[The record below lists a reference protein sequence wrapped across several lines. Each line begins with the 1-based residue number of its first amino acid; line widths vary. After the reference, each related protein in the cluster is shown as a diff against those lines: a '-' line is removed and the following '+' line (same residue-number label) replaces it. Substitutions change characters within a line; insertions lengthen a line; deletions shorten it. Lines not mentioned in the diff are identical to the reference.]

1 MASPSFSD
9 KKLEQYKTVL
19 KRDYWEL
26 HEAAYF
32 LSGSLDL
39 GLRYSL
45 DEETAQFLKTESF
58 GLAPSFGEAL
68 DEDAYTQI
76 VEKIYTAIQKEKI
89 RARSFKLDKGIWR
102 NSCLTKKH
110 SYLAKHTYF
119 LPPDDAIAIAVT
131 EGIQLPFELQIASNL
146 YQTKKP
152 TKAKKGGW
160 KNETR
165 REALAQ
171 IYWYENPQGT
181 IQGSVKNAFLLKMLS
196 RKEKV
201 RCKTVTTKQMTKI
214 DRRNFDTYERE
225 REFEF
230 VNGNGENTPKN
241 RGRIKNIR
249 PSNDLLPTIPGVMIK
264 KENHV
269 AFDFMNLKVVLETIA
284 DYLCFYSLSTTPE
297 ELLSHPLIQ
306 MYSQEGGTP
315 LSKITEFSLKET
327 LQSLHF
333 DDTPPEF

>member
-1 MASPSFSD
+1 MASAISD
-9 KKLEQYKTVL
+9 AKIEQYKIAL

-26 HEAAYF
+26 HETAYF

-39 GLRYSL
+39 GLRYGL

-58 GLAPSFGEAL
+58 GLAPSFGEAS
-68 DEDAYTQI
+68 DEAAYTLI

-89 RARSFKLDKGIWR
+89 RVRSFKLDKGLWR
-102 NSCLTKKH
+102 NSCLAKKH
-110 SYLAKHTYF
+110 PYLIKHTYF
-119 LPPDDAIAIAVT
+119 LHPSDAIAIAVT
-131 EGIQLPFELQIASNL
+131 EGIELPFELQIASNL

-171 IYWYENPQGT
+171 VYWYENPQGT

-196 RKEKV
+196 QKARD

-214 DRRNFDTYERE
+214 DRRNFETYERE

-241 RGRIKNIR
+241 RGRIKSIQR
-249 PSNDLLPTIPGVMIK
+249 SNDLLPSIPGIMIK
-264 KENHV
+264 KEGHV
-269 AFDFMNLKVVLETIA
+269 AFDFMNLKVVLETVA
-284 DYLCFYSLSTTPE
+284 DYLCFCDRCTIPE
-297 ELLSHPLIQ
+297 ELLNHPLIQ
-306 MYSQEGGTP
+306 MYSHEGG
-315 LSKITEFSLKET
+315 ISLNR
-327 LQSLHF
+327 LLA
-333 DDTPPEF
+333 